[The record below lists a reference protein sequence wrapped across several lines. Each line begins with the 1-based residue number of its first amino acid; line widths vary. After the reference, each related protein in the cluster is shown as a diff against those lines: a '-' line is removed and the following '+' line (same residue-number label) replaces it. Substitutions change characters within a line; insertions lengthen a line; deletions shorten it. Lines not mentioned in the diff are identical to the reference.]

1 MSEGLRIRQAVA
13 ADAATVLALIK
24 ELAEFEKLSHEVV
37 ATETLLTESLF
48 GPHPGA
54 EVLLAEWAGEP
65 VAFALFFHNFSTFL
79 GRRGIYLE
87 DLYVKPA
94 QRSHG
99 LGRALLEA
107 VAKIAIQRGCGRFE
121 WSVLDW
127 NKRAIDFY
135 LKLGATPLD
144 DWTLFR
150 VTGPAL
156 EALAKG

>member
-127 NKRAIDFY
+127 NRRAIDFY